1 MRIERYDDVTAF
13 YERVEP
19 FLLERE
25 AQHSVQLGFRSTLE
39 RDPHAFGPDDPL
51 LLAVVDDG
59 AVVGAAAQTPPHPL
73 LLSEMSLEAVE
84 ALVDGLRGHDLP
96 GVVGPVA
103 SGGAFVERWPR
114 QARIGVEQRI
124 YRADAVVGTARVA
137 GAARPSRE
145 TDHELTVAW
154 VEAFTAEAMP
164 GADVRSG
171 ESFLRRWLEAGSAMR
186 FWEDAGEPV
195 SFLVYGSPTAN
206 GMRIG
211 PVYTPPERR
220 GRGYA
225 TALTAAATQE
235 ILDAGKSFASLV
247 TDLANPTSN
256 SIYQRVGYRPV
267 ADVNLWEFERA

>member
-1 MRIERYDDVTAF
+1 MRIERYEDVKAF

-19 FLLERE
+19 FLLDRE
-25 AQHSVQLGFRSTLE
+25 AQHSVVLGFRSTLE

-59 AVVGAAAQTPPHPL
+59 GVVGVAAQTPPHPL
-73 LLSEMSLEAVE
+73 LLSEMSLEAVD
-84 ALVDGLRGHDLP
+84 ALVEGLRGHDLP
-96 GVVGPVA
+96 GVVAPLEI
-103 SGGAFVERWPR
+103 GGAFVERWPAS
-114 QARIGVEQRI
+114 ARVGLEQRI
-124 YRADAVVGTARVA
+124 YRADAAVAPAGVA
-137 GAARPSRE
+137 GGARPARE
-145 TDHELTVAW
+145 TDRELTIAW
-154 VEAFTAEAMP
+154 VAAFSAEAMP

-171 ESFLRRWLEAGSAMR
+171 ESFLRRWVEAGSALR
-186 FWEDAGEPV
+186 FWEEAGEPV

-206 GMRIG
+206 GMRVG

-267 ADVNLWEFERA
+267 ADVNLWEFERV